1 MKRIWVVDDDEEML
15 RAVRLMLGV
24 LDHHATTFLGAR
36 SAAQML
42 LDGDRPDLMILD
54 INMPEVTGLDML
66 EFLRRHPATRSLP
79 VVMLSTE
86 ASDVMVDRARA
97 LGADAYVSKPVTVEE
112 LERAIDEAFEK
123 RKKLMTSEMNK
134 NVEK

>member
-1 MKRIWVVDDDEEML
+1 
-15 RAVRLMLGV
+15 
-24 LDHHATTFLGAR
+24 
-36 SAAQML
+36 

-66 EFLRRHPATRSLP
+66 EFIRRYPSTKNLP

-97 LGADAYVSKPVTVEE
+97 LGADAYVSKPVTLEE
-112 LERAIDEAFEK
+112 LERALREAFEK
-123 RKKLMTSEMNK
+123 RK
-134 NVEK
+134 

>member
-1 MKRIWVVDDDEEML
+1 MKRIWAVDDDEEML
-15 RAVRLMLGV
+15 RAIKLMLAV
-24 LDHHATTFLGAR
+24 LDCETTTYLSAR
-36 SAAQML
+36 SAAQAV

-54 INMPEVTGLDML
+54 INMPEVTGLDLL
-66 EFLRRHPATRSLP
+66 EFLRRRPETKSLP

-112 LERAIDEAFEK
+112 LEHAMAEAFEK
-123 RKKLMTSEMNK
+123 RK
-134 NVEK
+134 

>member
-1 MKRIWVVDDDEEML
+1 MNRIWTVDDDEEML
-15 RAVRLMLGV
+15 RAIKLMLAV
-24 LDHHATTFLGAR
+24 LNCEATTYLSAR
-36 SAAQML
+36 SAAQAV

-66 EFLRRHPATRSLP
+66 EFVRRYPSTKNLP

-97 LGADAYVSKPVTVEE
+97 LGADAYVSKPVTLEE
-112 LERAIDEAFEK
+112 LERALQEAFDK
-123 RKKLMTSEMNK
+123 RK
-134 NVEK
+134 